1 MPDQNTPA
9 PGFQYGLANLKPA
22 DPQQKVALTF
32 PDGARREYPRDVTG
46 LEIAKGISPSLAKRT
61 VAMALDGVIA
71 DLNDPISCDA
81 KIELV
86 NRDDPRAL
94 ELIRHDAAHVLA
106 EAVQSLWPGT
116 QVTIGPVIEN
126 GFYYDFFR
134 NEPFTPEDFAAIE
147 KKMREIIA
155 RDRPFTKEVW
165 SREKTKQVFRDK
177 GEAFKVE
184 LVDAI
189 PGDEPI
195 KIYFQG
201 DWFDLCRGPHM
212 SSTGKVGNAFKLM
225 KVAGAYWRGDSNNP
239 MLTRIYGTAFAKQ
252 EELDAYLKQ
261 IEEAEKRDHRKL
273 GRELDLFHFQ
283 EEGPGVVFWH
293 PKGWTIF
300 QALIAYMRRRLTGD
314 YSEVNAPQ
322 ILDKVLW
329 ETSGHWDWY
338 RENMFAAQSAGDEA
352 EDKRWFALK
361 PMNCPGH
368 VQIFKHGLKSY
379 RDLPLRLA
387 EFGVVHRYEPS
398 GAMHGLM
405 RVRGFTQDD
414 AHVFCTEAQLADE
427 CLKINDLILST
438 YADFGFEGEL
448 TVKLSTRPEKRVGTD
463 EMWDHAER
471 VMATVLAEIQ
481 ASGSNRIKTT
491 INPGEGAFYGPKFEY
506 VLRDAIGRDWQC
518 GTTQVDFNLPE
529 RFGAFYID
537 ADGSKKTPVMVHRAI
552 CGSIERF
559 IGILIEHFAG
569 NFPLWLAPVQVVV
582 TTITS
587 EGDEYAKVVAAAARR
602 AGLRVEIDL
611 RNEKINYKVRE
622 HSLAKIPALLVVGKK
637 EAEQHTVSIR
647 RLGSDKQQIMLL
659 DDALVSLSD
668 EAMPPDM
675 RRSADYED
683 QTGLPTRRL
692 FEKTL
697 RDALK
702 KKSESESIAVL
713 CLDLDELEELS
724 NRFRDKDLVQK
735 VLDRLNS
742 VVKVEF
748 VAHFDGNEFAA
759 IVADATMPA
768 DELADKAV
776 NALVG
781 PYEIRGYQEMLRPSV
796 GIAISPDHAKDHALL
811 LKRAQAA
818 LYFAKRKTPTRAC
831 VFEPGMDHEAEKQ
844 IERNHNSKWT

>member
-1 MPDQNTPA
+1 MMKQM
-9 PGFQYGLANLKPA
+9 
-22 DPQQKVALTF
+22 VALTF
-32 PDGARREYPRDVTG
+32 PDGARRDYPNGTTG
-46 LEIAKGISPSLAKRT
+46 LDVAKSISPSLAKRT
-61 VAMALDGVIA
+61 VAMALDGVLA
-71 DLNDPISCDA
+71 DLGDAIERDA
-81 KIELV
+81 KIEFL
-86 NRDDPRAL
+86 NREDLRAL
-94 ELIRHDAAHVLA
+94 ELIRHDAAHVMA
-106 EAVQSLWPGT
+106 EAAQALWPGT

-147 KKMREIIA
+147 KKMREIVA
-155 RDRPFTKEVW
+155 RDKPFTKEVW
-165 SREKTKQVFRDK
+165 DREKTKQVFRDK

-201 DWFDLCRGPHM
+201 NWFDLCRGPHM
-212 SSTGKVGNAFKLM
+212 TSTGKVGNAFKLM

-261 IEEAEKRDHRKL
+261 IEEAEKRDHRGL

-322 ILDKVLW
+322 ILDKALW

-471 VMATVLAEIQ
+471 VMATVLSQIQ
-481 ASGSNRIKTT
+481 AQGHNRIKTA

-537 ADGSKKTPVMVHRAI
+537 ADGSKKVPVMVHRAI
-552 CGSIERF
+552 CGSMERF

-569 NFPLWLAPVQVVV
+569 NFPLWLAPVQAVV

-637 EAEQHTVSIR
+637 EAETHSVSIR
-647 RLGSDKQQIMLL
+647 RLGSDGQKVMPTDEAIA
-659 DDALVSLSD
+659 ALVE
-668 EAMPPDM
+668 EATPPD
-675 RRSADYED
+675 
-683 QTGLPTRRL
+683 
-692 FEKTL
+692 
-697 RDALK
+697 
-702 KKSESESIAVL
+702 V
-713 CLDLDELEELS
+713 
-724 NRFRDKDLVQK
+724 
-735 VLDRLNS
+735 
-742 VVKVEF
+742 
-748 VAHFDGNEFAA
+748 
-759 IVADATMPA
+759 
-768 DELADKAV
+768 
-776 NALVG
+776 
-781 PYEIRGYQEMLRPSV
+781 
-796 GIAISPDHAKDHALL
+796 
-811 LKRAQAA
+811 KRARLA
-818 LYFAKRKTPTRAC
+818 T
-831 VFEPGMDHEAEKQ
+831 
-844 IERNHNSKWT
+844 

>member
-1 MPDQNTPA
+1 MSEQPKSES
-9 PGFQYGLANLKPA
+9 GFQYSLSNLKPVE
-22 DPQQKVALTF
+22 PVQKVALTF
-32 PDGARREYPRDVTG
+32 PDGATREYPKDITG
-46 LEIAKGISPSLAKRT
+46 LDIAKGISPSLAKRT

-71 DLNDPISCDA
+71 DLNDPIAQDA
-81 KIELV
+81 RIELI

-134 NEPFTPEDFAAIE
+134 NEPFTPEDFTAIE
-147 KKMREIIA
+147 KKMREIVA
-155 RDRPFTKEVW
+155 RDKPFTKEVW
-165 SREKTKQVFRDK
+165 DREKTKQVFRDK

-184 LVDAI
+184 LVDTI
-189 PGDEPI
+189 PGNEPI

-212 SSTGKVGNAFKLM
+212 TSTGKVGNAFKLM

-252 EELDAYLKQ
+252 EDLDLYLKQ

-293 PKGWTIF
+293 AKGWTIF
-300 QALIAYMRRRLTGD
+300 QQLIAYMRRRLTGD

-322 ILDKVLW
+322 ILDKSLW

-471 VMATVLAEIQ
+471 VMATVLSEIAAKSHNQ
-481 ASGSNRIKTT
+481 SIRTA

-537 ADGSKKTPVMVHRAI
+537 HDGSKKTPVMVHRAI
-552 CGSIERF
+552 CGSMERY

-569 NFPLWLAPVQVVV
+569 NFPLWLAPVQAVV

-587 EGDEYAKVVAAAARR
+587 EGDEYAKVVATAARR

-637 EAEQHTVSIR
+637 EAETHSVSIR
-647 RLGSDKQQIMLL
+647 RLGSEGQKVMPTDEAIA
-659 DDALVSLSD
+659 ALVD
-668 EAMPPDM
+668 EATPPDV
-675 RRSADYED
+675 RRA
-683 QTGLPTRRL
+683 RL
-692 FEKTL
+692 G
-697 RDALK
+697 A
-702 KKSESESIAVL
+702 
-713 CLDLDELEELS
+713 
-724 NRFRDKDLVQK
+724 
-735 VLDRLNS
+735 
-742 VVKVEF
+742 
-748 VAHFDGNEFAA
+748 
-759 IVADATMPA
+759 
-768 DELADKAV
+768 
-776 NALVG
+776 
-781 PYEIRGYQEMLRPSV
+781 
-796 GIAISPDHAKDHALL
+796 
-811 LKRAQAA
+811 
-818 LYFAKRKTPTRAC
+818 
-831 VFEPGMDHEAEKQ
+831 
-844 IERNHNSKWT
+844 

>member
-1 MPDQNTPA
+1 MSEQPKSES
-9 PGFQYGLANLKPA
+9 GFQYSLSNLKPVE
-22 DPQQKVALTF
+22 PVQKVALTF
-32 PDGARREYPRDVTG
+32 PDGATREYPKDITG
-46 LEIAKGISPSLAKRT
+46 LDIAKGISPSLAKRT

-71 DLNDPISCDA
+71 DLNDPITQDA
-81 KIELV
+81 RIELI

-147 KKMREIIA
+147 KKMREIVA
-155 RDRPFTKEVW
+155 RDKPFTKEVW
-165 SREKTKQVFRDK
+165 DREKTKQVFRDK
-177 GEAFKVE
+177 GESFKVE
-184 LVDAI
+184 LVDTI
-189 PGDEPI
+189 PGNEPI

-212 SSTGKVGNAFKLM
+212 TSTGKVGNAFKLM

-252 EELDAYLKQ
+252 EDLDLYLKQ

-293 PKGWTIF
+293 AKGWTIF
-300 QALIAYMRRRLTGD
+300 QQLIAYMRRRLTGD

-322 ILDKVLW
+322 ILDKSLW

-438 YADFGFEGEL
+438 YGDFGFEGEL

-471 VMATVLAEIQ
+471 VMATVLSEIAAKSHNQ
-481 ASGSNRIKTT
+481 SIKTA

-537 ADGSKKTPVMVHRAI
+537 HDGSKKTPVMVHRAI
-552 CGSIERF
+552 CGSMERY

-569 NFPLWLAPVQVVV
+569 NFPLWLAPVQAVV

-637 EAEQHTVSIR
+637 EAETHSVSIR
-647 RLGSDKQQIMLL
+647 RLGSEGQKVMPTDEAIA
-659 DDALVSLSD
+659 ALVD
-668 EAMPPDM
+668 EATPPD
-675 RRSADYED
+675 
-683 QTGLPTRRL
+683 
-692 FEKTL
+692 
-697 RDALK
+697 
-702 KKSESESIAVL
+702 V
-713 CLDLDELEELS
+713 
-724 NRFRDKDLVQK
+724 
-735 VLDRLNS
+735 
-742 VVKVEF
+742 
-748 VAHFDGNEFAA
+748 
-759 IVADATMPA
+759 
-768 DELADKAV
+768 
-776 NALVG
+776 
-781 PYEIRGYQEMLRPSV
+781 
-796 GIAISPDHAKDHALL
+796 
-811 LKRAQAA
+811 KRARLGA
-818 LYFAKRKTPTRAC
+818 
-831 VFEPGMDHEAEKQ
+831 
-844 IERNHNSKWT
+844 